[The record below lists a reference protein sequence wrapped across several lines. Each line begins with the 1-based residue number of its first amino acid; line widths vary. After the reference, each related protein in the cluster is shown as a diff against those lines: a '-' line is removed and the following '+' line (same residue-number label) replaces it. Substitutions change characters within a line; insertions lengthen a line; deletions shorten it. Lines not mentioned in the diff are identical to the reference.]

1 MELSFTEKLLQP
13 LSWLMNN
20 TLYYVFK
27 GFSWL
32 VCQILPEKY
41 TLVFDGF
48 LDVFWNGL
56 LKTFYLAFFGTLL
69 GLLLA
74 CILGVIRTIK
84 IKKGD
89 NPFVKTVKFLVNG
102 IIKVYVTFFRG
113 TPMIVQSMI
122 IYYGLYKFI
131 GWDPF
136 DAAMVTVTINTC
148 AYLTEVIRSSIE
160 SVDPGQMEA
169 ARALGFSYPKAMLF
183 IVFPQALKNA
193 MSSIGNEFIINIK
206 DTSVLN
212 VIGCM
217 EMYAILSRT
226 AGRYGLFLET
236 MLAGSLVYLLLTY
249 SLTKLLNF
257 VEKKLDAPVKD
268 LPSCN

>member
-1 MELSFTEKLLQP
+1 MSFIEKILQP
-13 LSWLMNN
+13 LTWFLDN
-20 TLYYVFK
+20 TFFYLFK
-27 GFSWL
+27 GFSWV
-32 VCQILPEKY
+32 VCQILPDKY
-41 TLVFDGF
+41 TLVFDNF

-56 LKTFYLAFFGTLL
+56 IKTFYLAFFGTIF

-84 IKKGD
+84 IKKND
-89 NPFVKTVKFLVNG
+89 NIAVKTLKFTVNG
-102 IIKVYVTFFRG
+102 IIKTYVTFFRG

-122 IYYGLYKFI
+122 IYYGLRKAI
-131 GWDPF
+131 GWEPF
-136 DAAMVTVTINTC
+136 DAAMFTVTINTC

-169 ARALGFSYPKAMLF
+169 ARALGFSYPKSLF
-183 IVFPQALKNA
+183 YIVFPQALKNA
-193 MSSIGNEFIINIK
+193 MASIGNEFIINIK

-217 EMYAILSRT
+217 EMYAILSKT

-268 LPSCN
+268 FTSCN

>member
-1 MELSFTEKLLQP
+1 M
-13 LSWLMNN
+13 
-20 TLYYVFK
+20 
-27 GFSWL
+27 
-32 VCQILPEKY
+32 
-41 TLVFDGF
+41 
-48 LDVFWNGL
+48 
-56 LKTFYLAFFGTLL
+56 
-69 GLLLA
+69 
-74 CILGVIRTIK
+74 
-84 IKKGD
+84 
-89 NPFVKTVKFLVNG
+89 
-102 IIKVYVTFFRG
+102 FRG

-122 IYYGLYKFI
+122 IYYGLRKLI
-131 GWDPF
+131 GWEPF
-136 DAAMVTVTINTC
+136 DAAMFTVTINTC

-169 ARALGFSYPKAMLF
+169 ARALGFSYPKSLLF

-226 AGRYGLFLET
+226 AGRYGLYLET
-236 MLAGSLVYLLLTY
+236 MIAGSLVYLLLTY

-257 VEKKLDAPVKD
+257 VEKKLDAPVTE